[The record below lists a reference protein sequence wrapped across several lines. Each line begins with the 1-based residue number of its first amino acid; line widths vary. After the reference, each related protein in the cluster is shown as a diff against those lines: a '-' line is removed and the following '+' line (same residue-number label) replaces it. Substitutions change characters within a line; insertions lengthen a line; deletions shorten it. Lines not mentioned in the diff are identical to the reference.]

1 MCSAVGALAYVLKQP
16 MVLGFLIA
24 GILIGPFGP
33 FGLIK
38 DTEMLNSFSDIA
50 IVLLLFGV
58 GLTFPLGQLRAI
70 GRIGTG
76 IAVIEVL
83 VMLGIGFGVAAAFGW
98 NLYDSMF
105 LAAALSI
112 SSTAII
118 VKVLEDMGKIESTS
132 AILMIGV
139 LVIEDLVAILIIS
152 AMHSG
157 VVSGSFEFT
166 EILVT
171 MGKIGL
177 FIGGTI
183 GAGVLLMPRIFAL
196 IAKLERYEITIMF
209 ALGTAFGLAFLSYQ
223 LGFSAATG
231 AFLAGDGAAAITG
244 QVTSAE
250 EGAMEGVLRYTKGAP
265 NYPVDLSEAHLF
277 SAGLSITSS
286 GTPGGAIAAGDR
298 CEQRVRSWEG
308 VFMYRELFVPVDNS
322 QHSDW
327 AVDRAIEMCRQTGG
341 RITGNHVY
349 AARLHDVRFRQL
361 EVGLPAQFQEPA
373 EIRRQR
379 KIHDKLIEQGLILI
393 SDSFLD
399 VLDKRG
405 EQHDVTIERKLMEGI
420 HYEQLAKDVNS
431 GDYDLVVMGAHGI
444 GQVKRSQLGSV
455 TSRVARLITTD
466 QGQRRVDPRSLT
478 AAALPLG
485 VGIFAMLATELFSYR
500 DLGKTLKVNALWLL
514 ARCTDP
520 GSYVVALTP
529 PLPALP
535 VPAALRVRRG
545 LPRSP

>member
-1 MCSAVGALAYVLKQP
+1 MNVGIELVGDLGYLLLVCSAVGALAYVLKQP

-38 DTEMLNSFSDIA
+38 DTEMLNNFSDIA

-83 VMLGIGFGVAAAFGW
+83 VMLAIGFAVGSALGW
-98 NLYDSMF
+98 SFYDAMF

-132 AILMIGV
+132 AVLMIGV

-152 AMHSG
+152 AMNSG

-171 MGKIGL
+171 MGEIGF

-183 GAGVLLMPRIFAL
+183 GAGVLIMPRLFAL

-231 AFLAGDGAAAITG
+231 AFLAGVIIAGSKFSEQISVMISPTREIFTAIFFVTIGALMDLSLISMYWVPVAIITLVTVFGKIGGVYAGMRLFGFEKSFAIGIGLSMAQLGEFSFIVLKTG
-244 QVTSAE
+244 Q
-250 EGAMEGVLRYTKGAP
+250 
-265 NYPVDLSEAHLF
+265 D
-277 SAGLSITSS
+277 
-286 GTPGGAIAAGDR
+286 
-298 CEQRVRSWEG
+298 
-308 VFMYRELFVPVDNS
+308 
-322 QHSDW
+322 
-327 AVDRAIEMCRQTGG
+327 
-341 RITGNHVY
+341 
-349 AARLHDVRFRQL
+349 
-361 EVGLPAQFQEPA
+361 
-373 EIRRQR
+373 
-379 KIHDKLIEQGLILI
+379 
-393 SDSFLD
+393 
-399 VLDKRG
+399 
-405 EQHDVTIERKLMEGI
+405 
-420 HYEQLAKDVNS
+420 
-431 GDYDLVVMGAHGI
+431 
-444 GQVKRSQLGSV
+444 
-455 TSRVARLITTD
+455 
-466 QGQRRVDPRSLT
+466 
-478 AAALPLG
+478 LG
-485 VGIFAMLATELFSYR
+485 VISSTLFPII
-500 DLGKTLKVNALWLL
+500 GMA
-514 ARCTDP
+514 
-520 GSYVVALTP
+520 VALTTFIGP
-529 PLPALP
+529 MLVKLGS
-535 VPAALRVRRG
+535 RVVAVYE
-545 LPRSP
+545 